1 MQKLL
6 MRITYIKSVLF
17 FACIT
22 LGSASVL
29 QAQKSPKPNIIIIL
43 ADDLGWGDVGYH
55 GSTIRTPNID
65 RLSKEGVN
73 LNRYYTAPIC
83 SPTRAGLMTGRYPN
97 RVGIRETTIPPWS
110 DFGLDTSEVLIPQ
123 MLATAGYK
131 NRALIGKWHLG
142 HNSLQYH
149 PMRRGFTH
157 FYGHFN
163 GAIDY
168 FTHKREGEVDW
179 QNDYEPSKDK
189 GYSTDLLTDEAVKCI
204 KSYSAQS
211 APFFIYLA
219 YNAPHG
225 PLQAPDEALKEYGFD
240 ASKPR
245 FNGTEG
251 GDEGAES
258 GDLGHGN
265 SPKQTYA
272 AMVTVMDRGIGR
284 VLQTLKDLKIDD
296 NTLILFHSDN
306 GAAGNGAVA
315 SHGELRGYKFD
326 EWEGGVRAPA
336 IIKWPAANL
345 KGGGHI
351 DQVMGYVDVF
361 PTFKEIVGVKSPD
374 KKPFDGISMWPV
386 LNGRTKS
393 IDRSFYLGHGA
404 IIHGDW
410 KLIKDMGIRKMQMKE
425 GDVLF
430 QIPPDFSEK
439 NNLRQSNPEIYNKLK
454 AEVAPYDAIK
464 ARREIL
470 SKGPKNG
477 FKAPKNW
484 KITAEY

>member
-1 MQKLL
+1 
-6 MRITYIKSVLF
+6 MRRAIKSFGLLLLL
-17 FACIT
+17 I
-22 LGSASVL
+22 
-29 QAQKSPKPNIIIIL
+29 SPLLSQSQTSKKPNIIIIL
-43 ADDLGWGDVGYH
+43 ADDLGWGDVGFH
-55 GSTIRTPNID
+55 GSAIKTPHLD
-65 RLSKEGVN
+65 RLSKEGVI

-97 RVGIRETTIPPWS
+97 RVGIREATIPPWS
-110 DFGLDTSEVLIPQ
+110 DFGLDTSEVLMPQ
-123 MLATAGYK
+123 MLAEAGYK

-189 GYSTDLLTDEAVKCI
+189 GYSTNLLTDEAVKCI
-204 KSYSAQS
+204 NSYSKQS
-211 APFFIYLA
+211 TPFFIYLA

-225 PLQAPDEALKEYGFD
+225 PLQAPDEDLKENGFD
-240 ASKPR
+240 PSKPR
-245 FNGTEG
+245 FSGTEG
-251 GDEGAES
+251 GDESAES
-258 GDLGHGN
+258 GNLGHGN
-265 SPKQTYA
+265 TPWQTYA
-272 AMVTVMDRGIGR
+272 AMVTNLDKGIGR

-306 GAAGNGAVA
+306 GAAGNGATA

-336 IIKWPAANL
+336 IIKWAAANL
-345 KGGGHI
+345 VGGRQI
-351 DQVMGYVDVF
+351 EQVMGYVDVF
-361 PTFKEIVGVKSPD
+361 PTFKEIAGVKSTP

-386 LNGRTKS
+386 LSGKTKN
-393 IDRSFYLGHGA
+393 IDRGFYLGHGA

-410 KLIKDMGIRKMQMKE
+410 KLIKDLGIRKMQMKD
-425 GDVLF
+425 GDMLLH
-430 QIPPDFSEK
+430 IPPDYSEK
-439 NNLRQSNPEIYNKLK
+439 NNLRESNREMYNKLK
-454 AEVAPYDAIK
+454 AEVAPYDTIK
-464 ARREIL
+464 APKELL

-477 FKAPKNW
+477 FVAPENW
-484 KITAEY
+484 KITKEQ